1 MHNKYNAYAFWFFCC
16 EQLNFIVV
24 LAQWFITNK
33 FLKYKFLT
41 YGPDVVRYYNVPPEE
56 RFLLRDMPNPMC
68 ETFPRIAACN
78 YVRYGSGGG
87 QENKNAI
94 CILGLNMINDK
105 VSHSSSPWWLRSR
118 QPCCSG
124 SLHLPNYSG

>member
-1 MHNKYNAYAFWFFCC
+1 M
-16 EQLNFIVV
+16 
-24 LAQWFITNK
+24 AQWFITNK
-33 FLKYKFLT
+33 FLKYKFLS
-41 YGPDVVRYYNVPPEE
+41 YGPSVVRYYNIPSEE
-56 RFLLRDMPNPMC
+56 REDFMANPMC

-105 VSHSSSPWWLRSR
+105 VNNESSFRVRL
-118 QPCCSG
+118 
-124 SLHLPNYSG
+124 